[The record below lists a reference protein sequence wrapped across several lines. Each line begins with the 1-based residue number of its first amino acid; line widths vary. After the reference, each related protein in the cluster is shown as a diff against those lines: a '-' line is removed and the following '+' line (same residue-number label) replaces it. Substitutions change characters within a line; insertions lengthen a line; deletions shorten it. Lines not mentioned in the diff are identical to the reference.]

1 MESRN
6 GGTIDMGQDQIAK
19 RWRKL
24 LIHELQDRYGLAK
37 EQAQEKADVW
47 LRLVQR
53 EPQSLVTAAVQDT
66 GPVRDGFPRPL
77 QQVQIGGRNGCGP
90 SLTGQNGTGSGNRT
104 GSNFDDRPSFDDL
117 WLLVADLIHGA

>member
-1 MESRN
+1 
-6 GGTIDMGQDQIAK
+6 MGQDQIAK

-66 GPVRDGFPRPL
+66 G
-77 QQVQIGGRNGCGP
+77 GP
-90 SLTGQNGTGSGNRT
+90 SGMGSRVR
-104 GSNFDDRPSFDDL
+104 SNKSRSAAATAAARL
-117 WLLVADLIHGA
+117 